1 MGVLEPK
8 VVNMSRRDEKGK
20 ARAGVDPKNAI
31 SPSEAA
37 GSPVREV
44 R

>member
-1 MGVLEPK
+1 MG
-8 VVNMSRRDEKGK
+8 RRDKKGE
-20 ARAGVDPKNAI
+20 ARAGVDPRNAI